1 MGQCGVPEK
10 PADERDGHRLAP
22 VADGAEHAVGA
33 AAGARLA
40 LLAQGVPEVL
50 RQAVVSHPE
59 GYSDDHDA
67 YRADQEWP
75 CRHRHDPRRDSV
87 RSMAAAT
94 ASTECEEQGVDADS
108 PEDHHFDGRHQPVAE
123 TLANIITSVAEAGLQ
138 PLPHEQREEASRD
151 AVQGDPADTRTCE
164 RMQGPATRRRTRR
177 VAEGETDHQPGD
189 EEVDTAVHEDADAR
203 EVIDP
208 VTVLDLPLG
217 LVVALRE
224 IHGILTP
231 LVSLPATARDTRPEG
246 VTVK

>member
-59 GYSDDHDA
+59 GYSDDHDT
-67 YRADQEWP
+67 YRSDQEWP
-75 CRHRHDPRRDSV
+75 CRHGHDPRRDSV
-87 RSMAAAT
+87 RAVAAAT
-94 ASTECEEQGVDADS
+94 ASTEREEQGVDADS

-123 TLANIITSVAEAGLQ
+123 ALANIITSVAEAGLQ
-138 PLPHEQREEASRD
+138 PLPHEQREKAGRD
-151 AVQGDPADTRTCE
+151 AVQRNPTYTRSCE
-164 RMQGPATRRRTRR
+164 RVQGAAPRRRPRR

-189 EEVDTAVHEDADAR
+189 EEVDAAVHEDADAR
-203 EVIDP
+203 KAIDP

-231 LVSLPATARDTRPEG
+231 HVHYPRRRGTLAPWA
-246 VTVK
+246 